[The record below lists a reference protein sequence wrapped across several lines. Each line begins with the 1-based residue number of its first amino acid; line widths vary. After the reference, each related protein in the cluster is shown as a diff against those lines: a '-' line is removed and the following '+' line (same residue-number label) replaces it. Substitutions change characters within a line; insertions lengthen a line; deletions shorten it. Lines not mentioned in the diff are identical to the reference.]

1 LNSFFRVENISKSFI
16 TELGITHR
24 ILNDFSFEISEVEK
38 ASIIGMVSPFASG
51 KSTLLKIFSGIEKFD
66 SGRITFYNNPFE
78 NDLSKFIYLSKNPS
92 SLPWYNVYQ
101 NIELP
106 FKLNKIN
113 PEKVKISEIISL
125 TELDGYEEHFPH
137 EKSKGFRFRICL
149 ARCLAQSPEIIFMDE
164 SFRDIDDETKS
175 ELQELLIKVK
185 RLGVTIVYATS
196 NINDIIKIAD
206 TVYLMNSNPLTITK
220 KFNFNSVS
228 DNEKIQAVAES
239 LINNF

>member
-1 LNSFFRVENISKSFI
+1 
-16 TELGITHR
+16 
-24 ILNDFSFEISEVEK
+24 VEK

-66 SGRITFYNNPFE
+66 SGRITDYNNRFE
-78 NDLSKFIYLSKNPS
+78 NDLSKFFYLSKNHS

-106 FKLNKIN
+106 FKLKKIKT
-113 PEKVKISEIISL
+113 EKIKIAEILSL

-137 EKSKGFRFRICL
+137 EKSKGFRFRISL
-149 ARCLAQSPEIIFMDE
+149 ARCLAQSPEIVFMDE
-164 SFRDIDDETKS
+164 PFQDMDDETKS

-228 DNEKIQAVAES
+228 ENEKIQAVSES
-239 LINNF
+239 LLNNF